1 MGAYLL
7 KINRLSAA
15 SLQVQSLHQ
24 RLIIPSLRQL
34 ELHVPGQSIVQGDLT
49 NAQPVSEE
57 TPFTTTKPSTQLDL
71 RLSESVTT
79 KHVKRTLPT
88 WSDEWKALRQEVLLR
103 DNRTCSTCGY
113 LSPHPNGRYMFVE
126 HVDGDGSNNDL
137 SNLRIHCPPCD
148 AILHCRF
155 SGLHDWITVSESTM
169 EQVEIVC
176 KTREIFE
183 STGLFPHRNRV
194 DPSLTPADISVV
206 DLANML
212 LERPWND
219 LPERLQRL
227 RGFFTTRAS
236 GWNLFPKKP
245 C

>member
-1 MGAYLL
+1 MWNILSEITFSSPQIRFMINLEYSSLL
-7 KINRLSAA
+7 NLSVRWECNILHVNGRLSSEDNRLSAA

-113 LSPHPNGRYMFVE
+113 LSPRKMETDQTTIFLTWGYTARPVTRYYTT
-126 HVDGDGSNNDL
+126 GS
-137 SNLRIHCPPCD
+137 P
-148 AILHCRF
+148 
-155 SGLHDWITVSESTM
+155 
-169 EQVEIVC
+169 
-176 KTREIFE
+176 
-183 STGLFPHRNRV
+183 
-194 DPSLTPADISVV
+194 
-206 DLANML
+206 LASQL
-212 LERPWND
+212 WSKL
-219 LPERLQRL
+219 
-227 RGFFTTRAS
+227 
-236 GWNLFPKKP
+236 K
-245 C
+245 